1 MKVMMMI
8 KLFVTAI
15 AIAVALTIAISTTKN
30 IDSSVVVVEGDT
42 AAAAVVPPSRRV
54 SRFLAEDK
62 NARAADHCKNDDEIC
77 YVVEGKNSTCCN
89 NKCMDLG
96 YDRHNCGACKNKCKF
111 TTTCCRGECVNRVPS
126 INGVWNSQQMQVY
139 HCDTC
144 NSPCKHWSKGEG
156 GNHVKLRDYPCV
168 LRPVNGLIN
177 GGLN

>member
-30 IDSSVVVVEGDT
+30 IDSSAVVVKGDT
-42 AAAAVVPPSRRV
+42 VAAVVPPSRRV
-54 SRFLAEDK
+54 SRFLAEEK
-62 NARAADHCKNDDEIC
+62 NPRAADHCKNDDEIC

-111 TTTCCRGECVNRVPS
+111 TTTCCREHSKEVEGVPS
-126 INGVWNSQQMQVY
+126 KYQDVLA
-139 HCDTC
+139 
-144 NSPCKHWSKGEG
+144 GE
-156 GNHVKLRDYPCV
+156 
-168 LRPVNGLIN
+168 
-177 GGLN
+177 